1 MTGMF
6 TLAQWEWFRFRRR
19 VSALVLLALVA
30 FIVLAA
36 LGVAAAFNEGWVDFF
51 GEVGYF
57 PVAAGAVGA
66 VAPFL
71 AIVLAAFIYAMDLQ
85 GGACRTLAARGA
97 SRLVIL
103 GSKALACVVLLV
115 ALHIF
120 ALGAATLF
128 ALVSTP
134 HFLEWR
140 DGLESMGASLLNS
153 FLYLSLGIALAHWR
167 QSVAFTVGIGIG
179 LIFFEAVFYPLAEG
193 LGQIQDWPI
202 REFTAWTLRGVT
214 LGLQGESHLF
224 GAAWYIPIV
233 AAYSCGLA
241 CLAALAFNKFDL
253 KAGGD

>member
-1 MTGMF
+1 MTSIF

-19 VSALVLLALVA
+19 AGALVLLALVA
-30 FIVLAA
+30 FIVLVA
-36 LGVAAAFNEGWVDFF
+36 LAVATAFNEGWVSFF
-51 GEVGYF
+51 GEVSYF
-57 PVAAGAVGA
+57 PVAAGTVGS

-85 GGACRTLAARGA
+85 GGACRTLAARGS
-97 SRLVIL
+97 SRLAIL
-103 GSKALACVVLLV
+103 GSKALACVVLLL

-134 HFLEWR
+134 NFLDWR
-140 DGLESMGASLLNS
+140 DGLQSMGASLLNS
-153 FLYLSLGIALAHWR
+153 CLYLALGMALAHWR

-179 LIFFEAVFYPLAEG
+179 LIFFEGVFYPLAEE
-193 LGQIQDWPI
+193 LGRILDWPI
-202 REFTAWTLRGVT
+202 QEFIAWTIQGVT

-224 GAAWYIPIV
+224 RAAWYIPIV

-241 CLAALAFNKFDL
+241 SLAALAFNKFDL